1 MGDLNNIQNEIAAE
15 MLGDLA
21 DVSYPF
27 TGTGIR
33 SNNAPYDPD
42 DPLAGQDTLTYTGT
56 IIGGLSFN
64 QRDLA
69 IFQIQ
74 ANDQKSILMKVNS
87 TGTPETGD
95 KVSFN
100 DAEMEIIALVKLSA
114 DNGWTLQLRSY
125 G

>member
-21 DVSYPF
+21 DVSYAF

-42 DPLAGQDTLTYTGT
+42 APLTGQDTLTYTGT

-74 ANDQKSILMKVNS
+74 ANDQKAILMKVNS

-100 DAEMEIIALVKLSA
+100 GAEMEIIALVNIPA
-114 DNGWTLQLRSY
+114 DNGCTSQLRSH

>member
-1 MGDLNNIQNEIAAE
+1 MGDLNNIQNEIAIE

-21 DVSYPF
+21 DVSYQF
-27 TGTGIR
+27 TGTWIR

-42 DPLAGQDTLTYTGT
+42 APLAGQDTLTYTGT
-56 IIGGLSFN
+56 LIGGMSFN

-74 ANDQKSILMKVNS
+74 ANDQKAILMKVNS

-100 DAEMEIIALVKLSA
+100 GLEMEIIALVNIPS

>member
-27 TGTGIR
+27 TGAGVR

-42 DPLAGQDTLTYTGT
+42 APLAGQDTLTYTGT
-56 IIGGLSFN
+56 LIGGLSFN

-74 ANDQKSILMKVNS
+74 ANDQKAILMKVNS

-100 DAEMEIIALVKLSA
+100 GLEMEIIALVKLSA
-114 DNGWTLQLRSY
+114 DNGFSTTLSITP
-125 G
+125 

>member
-27 TGTGIR
+27 TGTGMR

-42 DPLAGQDTLTYTGT
+42 DPLAGHDTLTYTGT

-74 ANDQKSILMKVNS
+74 ANDQKAILMKVNS

-100 DAEMEIIALVKLSA
+100 GLEMEIIALVNIPS

>member
-1 MGDLNNIQNEIAAE
+1 MGDLNNIQNDIALE

-21 DVSYPF
+21 DVSYAF
-27 TGTGIR
+27 TGTGMR

-56 IIGGLSFN
+56 LIGGLSFN

-74 ANDQKSILMKVNS
+74 ANDQKAILMKVNS

-95 KVSFN
+95 KFSFN
-100 DAEMEIIALVKLSA
+100 GLEMEIIALLTIPA

>member
-27 TGTGIR
+27 TGTGMR

-42 DPLAGQDTLTYTGT
+42 APLAGQDTLTYTGSL
-56 IIGGLSFN
+56 IGGLSFN

-69 IFQIQ
+69 TFQIQ
-74 ANDQKSILMKVNS
+74 ANDQKAILMKVNS
-87 TGTPETGD
+87 SGTPETGD
-95 KVSFN
+95 KVAFN
-100 DAEMEIIALVKLSA
+100 GSEMEVIALLALPA

>member
-27 TGTGIR
+27 TGTGMR

-42 DPLAGQDTLTYTGT
+42 APLAGQDTLTYTGT
-56 IIGGLSFN
+56 LIGGLSFN

-74 ANDQKSILMKVNS
+74 ANDQKAILMKVNS
-87 TGTPETGD
+87 SGIPETGD
-95 KVSFN
+95 KITYN
-100 DAEMEIIALVKLSA
+100 DMQMEIVHVLELPAN
-114 DNGWTLQLRSY
+114 NGWTLQLRSY

>member
-1 MGDLNNIQNEIAAE
+1 MGDLNNIQNDIALE

-27 TGTGIR
+27 TGTGMR

-42 DPLAGQDTLTYTGT
+42 APLAGQDTVTYTGT

-74 ANDQKSILMKVNS
+74 ANDQKAILMKVNS
-87 TGTPETGD
+87 TGAPETGD
-95 KVSFN
+95 KFSFN
-100 DAEMEIIALVKLSA
+100 GLEMEIIALLTIPA

>member
-21 DVSYPF
+21 DVSYAF
-27 TGTGIR
+27 TGTGMR

-42 DPLAGQDTLTYTGT
+42 APLAGQDTLTYTGT
-56 IIGGLSFN
+56 LIGGLSFN

-69 IFQIQ
+69 VFQIQ
-74 ANDQKSILMKVNS
+74 ANDQKAILMKVNS
-87 TGTPETGD
+87 SGIPETGD
-95 KVSFN
+95 KIVFN
-100 DAEMEIIALVKLSA
+100 GAEMEVIALLKLPA

>member
-1 MGDLNNIQNEIAAE
+1 MGDLNNIQNEIALE

-42 DPLAGQDTLTYTGT
+42 DPLAGQDTVTYTGT
-56 IIGGLSFN
+56 LIGGLSFN

-74 ANDQKSILMKVNS
+74 ANDQKAILMKVNS
-87 TGTPETGD
+87 TGVPETGD
-95 KVSFN
+95 RFSFN
-100 DAEMEIIALVKLSA
+100 GFEVEVIALVNIPA

>member
-1 MGDLNNIQNEIAAE
+1 MGDLNNIQNDIALE
-15 MLGDLA
+15 MFGDLA

-27 TGTGIR
+27 TGTGVR
-33 SNNAPYDPD
+33 ANDAPYDPD
-42 DPLAGQDTLTYTGT
+42 APLAGQDTLTYTGT
-56 IIGGLSFN
+56 LIGGLSFN

-74 ANDQKSILMKVNS
+74 ANDQKAILMKVNS

-95 KVSFN
+95 KVAFN
-100 DAEMEIIALVKLSA
+100 GAEMEVIALLTIPA

>member
-21 DVSYPF
+21 DVSYAF

-42 DPLAGQDTLTYTGT
+42 APLAGQDTLTYAGT
-56 IIGGLSFN
+56 LIGGLSFN

-74 ANDQKSILMKVNS
+74 ANDQKAILMKVNS

-100 DAEMEIIALVKLSA
+100 GAEMEVIALLTLPA

>member
-1 MGDLNNIQNEIAAE
+1 MGDLNNIQNDIALE

-27 TGTGIR
+27 TGTGVR

-42 DPLAGQDTLTYTGT
+42 APLAGQDTLTYTGT

-74 ANDQKSILMKVNS
+74 ANDQKAILMKVNS

-95 KVSFN
+95 KFSFN
-100 DAEMEIIALVKLSA
+100 GLEMEIIALLTIPA

>member
-27 TGTGIR
+27 TGTGVR

-42 DPLAGQDTLTYTGT
+42 APLTGQDMLTYTGT
-56 IIGGLSFN
+56 LIGGLSFN

-74 ANDQKSILMKVNS
+74 ANDQKAILMKVNS
-87 TGTPETGD
+87 TGVPETGD
-95 KVSFN
+95 KFSFN
-100 DAEMEIIALVKLSA
+100 GAEMEVIALLTIPA

>member
-27 TGTGIR
+27 TGTGMR

-42 DPLAGQDTLTYTGT
+42 APLAGQDTLTYTGT
-56 IIGGLSFN
+56 LIGGLSFN

-74 ANDQKSILMKVNS
+74 ANDQKAILMKVNS
-87 TGTPETGD
+87 SGTPETGD

-100 DAEMEIIALVKLSA
+100 GAEMEVIALVKIPA